1 MCKTLIRINIWHINA
16 YICPLDLSL
25 QYILKVEFEGLE
37 RFNTLTDL
45 ANFLL
50 EKSY

>member
-1 MCKTLIRINIWHINA
+1 MA
-16 YICPLDLSL
+16 YKYIYLPLGFIITL

-45 ANFLL
+45 ANFLP
-50 EKSY
+50 EKPY